1 MRRQRIDFSR
11 LNLNEARFVVAIKLA
26 QSRRGAV
33 SLLFSPC
40 LSASVRARLLDQSTV
55 RVGGQDSVGLDG
67 LH

>member
-1 MRRQRIDFSR
+1 M
-11 LNLNEARFVVAIKLA
+11 VAIKLA